1 MSPLQKDK
9 SVVTCDLEGRIQ
21 TFNPG
26 AERIFGY
33 SAGEAIGKLR
43 VSAFSPGLIVLGHV
57 GQWLATAKKE
67 GEMTTRTVFLRKDG
81 TSFAAEIKI
90 TPTHQHGEHIGYCG
104 VTTVLEDVPVEAAMP
119 PISIATRI
127 FAALVVTRAPFLTA
141 VVVPVLVGA
150 ALVASR
156 LHAGDGPFPWSHFA
170 LVLAGAIALHVAANT
185 FNDYF
190 DWQSGTDQANHDY
203 FMPFSGGSRAIELGL
218 VRHRTLLFI
227 GVASFAVAALAGVAL
242 LVTRGTGILFLGG
255 LGAASAFFYTAPPLR
270 LVARKGLGELLV
282 GLSFGPL
289 VVAGCTFALTGTWTT
304 TDLLVGIPV
313 GVLTTAILFI
323 NEFPDAAS
331 DASTGKNHLVVV
343 LGKERAR
350 WAYVALL
357 VLAFGSCVALI
368 AMGLLPMWAALMLA
382 PAPLAARAAVVAVRH
397 FGDRE
402 LVRASSGTIQVH
414 ALAGI
419 LLAIGILASSS

>member
-1 MSPLQKDK
+1 MGK
-9 SVVTCDLEGRIQ
+9 SVITCDLEGRIQ
-21 TFNPG
+21 TFNAG
-26 AERIFGY
+26 AEENFGY
-33 SAGEAIGKLR
+33 TASEAIGKLR

-67 GEMTTRTVFLRKDG
+67 GEMKTRTVFLRKDR
-81 TSFAAEIKI
+81 TPFAAEIKI
-90 TPTHQHGEHIGYCG
+90 TPTHKNGEHIGYCG
-104 VTTVLEDVPVEAAMP
+104 VSTVLEDVPVEAAMP
-119 PISIATRI
+119 PISLATRI
-127 FAALVVTRAPFLTA
+127 FAGLVVTRAPFLTA

-156 LHAGDGPFPWSHFA
+156 LHAAGAPFPWTHFA
-170 LVLAGAIALHVAANT
+170 LVLVGAIALHVAANT

-190 DWQSGTDQANHDY
+190 DWQSGTDQANNDY

-218 VRHRTLLFI
+218 VRHRTLLYLGI
-227 GVASFAVAALAGVAL
+227 ASFAVAAITGVAL

-289 VVAGCTFALTGTWTT
+289 VVAGCTFALSGTWTT

-313 GVLTTAILFI
+313 GVLTTAILFV

-331 DASTGKNHLVVV
+331 DATTGKNHLVVV

-350 WAYVALL
+350 WVYVALL
-357 VLAFGSCVALI
+357 IAAFGSCAVLI
-368 AMGLLPMWAALMLA
+368 GVGLLPLWAALMLA
-382 PAPLAARAAVVAVRH
+382 PAPLAARAALVVVSH
-397 FGDRE
+397 FQDRE
-402 LVRASSGTIQVH
+402 LVRASAGTIQVH
-414 ALAGI
+414 ALAGV
-419 LLAIGILASSS
+419 LLAIGILASS